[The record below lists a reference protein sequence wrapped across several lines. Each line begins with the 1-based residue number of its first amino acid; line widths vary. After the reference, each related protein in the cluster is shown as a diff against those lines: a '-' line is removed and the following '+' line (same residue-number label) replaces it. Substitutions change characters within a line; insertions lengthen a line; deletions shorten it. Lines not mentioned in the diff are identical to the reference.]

1 MCTALCKTFLHMNN
15 LYTFPENLQLKGKI
29 TQKVIKP
36 GENVMSALK
45 EPQGVWLCWRR
56 EDLIEKRKMR
66 VIGKDL
72 VLRENHGKPGKFR
85 AW

>member
-1 MCTALCKTFLHMNN
+1 
-15 LYTFPENLQLKGKI
+15 
-29 TQKVIKP
+29 
-36 GENVMSALK
+36 MSALK

-85 AW
+85 AWQSAGPVVGIVLPIAVL

>member
-1 MCTALCKTFLHMNN
+1 
-15 LYTFPENLQLKGKI
+15 
-29 TQKVIKP
+29 
-36 GENVMSALK
+36 MSALK